1 MLGIFVDLSKVF
13 DTDHQIV
20 LKKLKLYGITG
31 NNYSWFENYPNNSK
45 QCVII
50 NRNDV
55 ISEYY
60 MWHNQ
65 IVYF

>member
-1 MLGIFVDLSKVF
+1 MLGIIVDLSKVF

-31 NNYSWFENYPNNSK
+31 NNYSWFENYPN
-45 QCVII
+45 
-50 NRNDV
+50 
-55 ISEYY
+55 
-60 MWHNQ
+60 MWHNR